1 MIEKLQEVLRA
12 ALAEAKT
19 APDIFVQVI
28 DELVQFNSMSIE
40 EQERFAHALIAK
52 WVLSG
57 RRGRKLPPRPKNGR
71 KKRKQSKPSHQRT
84 KAAIAKLLEGSP
96 VTPSEGGSDLGNE
109 EGS

>member
-28 DELVQFNSMSIE
+28 DELVVFNSMSIE
-40 EQERFAHALIAK
+40 EQERFANALITK

-57 RRGRKLPPRPKNGR
+57 QRGRKLPPKPK
-71 KKRKQSKPSHQRT
+71 KKRAKKQTKQNHQRT
-84 KAAIAKLLEGSP
+84 KAAISKLLEP
-96 VTPSEGGSDLGNE
+96 
-109 EGS
+109 